1 MTGEGSG
8 IDTAAVPL
16 PTSGTSP
23 GAPALWPAAL
33 LLTATALLLRSF
45 TTPTGVD
52 SLDALFFVRGLSR
65 YSVLEARP
73 HWPGYPVYMAVGRLV
88 ALVAADAEA
97 ALRAVSVLASSLSV
111 WPLMAVVQGWRQAAG
126 GALPSARRAAV
137 LAGLLWVLSPL
148 SWLVGNQI
156 GSEPLALLVALTVL
170 GLASRSVTGSSPES
184 LPLAGALAGLLLG
197 IRLPYGSLLLP
208 LFESVRRRLASA
220 DGRST
225 RRALVWCALAAALP
239 VAAWLGWQVS
249 MDGGGFFAM
258 ADLRLRAHYGNW
270 TERVL
275 AHGHWFSRP
284 AGLAR
289 VLVVDGLGGWWPGLP
304 LGRVPATVGW
314 AALIVA
320 GGIRLRAIPV
330 ARRMLAFWTFP
341 YLLMILLFNDVG
353 LSRYALPLV
362 AAICMLGGMA
372 SPERP
377 LPARGMAAAMA
388 FALAAV
394 TLPLAREHRRAPLP
408 AVQWVRY
415 LEHLQ
420 PPERAAVIVTDDVPL
435 VSLLIEEYAPA
446 HRHALVSRPEMPALV
461 AAYEAE
467 GRRVYSTSPDP
478 TAPQEWTPRACF
490 ARSPLLQSRGPWEL
504 WLYEHGGEPPVRRPV
519 CREGAPS

>member
-1 MTGEGSG
+1 MTGEESG
-8 IDTAAVPL
+8 IGTAPVPLPAARTTAAV
-16 PTSGTSP
+16 
-23 GAPALWPAAL
+23 PALWPAAL
-33 LLTATALLLRSF
+33 LLTATALLLRFF
-45 TTPTGVD
+45 TMPTGVD
-52 SLDALFFVRGLSR
+52 SLDAVFFVRGLTR

-88 ALVAADAEA
+88 ALVGADAEA
-97 ALRAVSVLASSLSV
+97 SLRIVSVLASSLSV
-111 WPLMAVVQGWRQAAG
+111 WPLMAVVHGWRRGTG
-126 GALPSARRAAV
+126 GAPPAGRRAAV
-137 LAGLLWVLSPL
+137 VAGLLWVLSPL
-148 SWLVGNQI
+148 SWLVGTQI

-170 GLASRSVTGSSPES
+170 WLSSRSVAGSSPDS
-184 LPLAGALAGLLLG
+184 LPLAGGLAGLLLG

-208 LFESVRRRLASA
+208 LFEAVRRRLTTP
-220 DGRST
+220 DGPLA
-225 RRALVWCALAAALP
+225 RRALVWCAVAAALP

-249 MDGGGFFAM
+249 MDGGAFFAM

-289 VLVVDGLGGWWPGLP
+289 VLAVDGLGGWWPGLP
-304 LGRVPATVGW
+304 LGRLPATVGW
-314 AALIVA
+314 AALIVT
-320 GGIRLRAIPV
+320 GGGRLLASPV
-330 ARRMLAFWTFP
+330 ARQMLAFWTIP

-362 AAICMLGGMA
+362 AGVCMLGGMA

-377 LPARGMAAAMA
+377 LPAYGIAAAMA

-394 TLPLAREHRRAPLP
+394 TLPLAREHRRAPLL

-415 LEHLQ
+415 LAQLQ
-420 PPERAAVIVTDDVPL
+420 PPERAAVVVTDDVPL
-435 VSLLIEEYAPA
+435 VSLVIEEYAPA

-478 TAPQEWTPRACF
+478 TAPHEWIPLACF
-490 ARSPLLQSRGPWEL
+490 ARNPLLQSRGPWEL
-504 WLYEHGGEPPVRRPV
+504 WLYEHGGEPSARRPV
-519 CREGAPS
+519 CRNGGG